1 MAVKSGNK
9 KEIAVSAGRSVPMFR
24 VVRVISAANR
34 ITGRLRRGTP

>member
-24 VVRVISAANR
+24 VVRVIGAANR
-34 ITGRLRRGTP
+34 IIGRLRRGNP